1 LRAGDRIAGPAL
13 IREVNATTVIEP
25 GWRAE
30 VTQLDHLLLRRV
42 EPRATREAAGS
53 APPDPVLLEL
63 CRLLAAGLLG
73 CTSEQRIRYR
83 PAVDAGLSELAAAS
97 VATWRT
103 AGCFDA
109 RERACLLFAE
119 KFVLD
124 PHTIDDADVAAVRDA
139 IGTEA
144 TVALTEALAL
154 FDGFMRFRRMLGA
167 DDPAEPDGVVIVPGP
182 SLAAESLP

>member
-1 LRAGDRIAGPAL
+1 MTWLAYDAPGRTPLDRVLGLRPELHRGLLAFYAL
-13 IREVNATTVIEP
+13 FWE
-25 GWRAE
+25 
-30 VTQLDHLLLRRV
+30 RRLV
-42 EPRATREAAGS
+42 
-53 APPDPVLLEL
+53 DPVLLEL